1 MSEQKAKTS
10 KDIQSD
16 FNNLAFRAGHLQHD
30 IYNKEKE
37 LKMFNESLRD
47 LQVEYNKVKQEED
60 LVAKAVAEA
69 QAAGQK
75 SPEPALKA
83 VE

>member
-1 MSEQKAKTS
+1 MSEQKPRTS
-10 KDIQSD
+10 ADIQTD

-47 LQVEYNKVKQEED
+47 LQVEYSKVKQQED
-60 LVAKAVAEA
+60 AEQKAPA
-69 QAAGQK
+69 
-75 SPEPALKA
+75 PALEA
-83 VE
+83 VK